1 MLGDDLTAW
10 LFSNP
15 LLDVISGNLD
25 PLGTLVVNQE
35 LAIVILHGLTDQFF
49 RLPWTAQAKLEQGMS
64 VGAIDSGWARPI
76 FWVLCFFPDRS
87 GAQAPAMPFGWA

>member
-1 MLGDDLTAW
+1 MLGNDLAAW
-10 LFSNP
+10 LLCDS
-15 LLDVISGNLD
+15 LLDVVRGNLD
-25 PLGTLVVNQE
+25 PLRTIIVDKE

-49 RLPWTAQAKLEQGMS
+49 RLPWTAQAELEQGMS

-87 GAQAPAMPFGWA
+87 GAQAPAMPLRRA